1 VYVCADTGCAS
12 GTARTLDST
21 GNVGS
26 YTSVAIDTNGI
37 PVISYYDAT
46 NLDLKRYRCR
56 STDCS

>member
-1 VYVCADTGCAS
+1 
-12 GTARTLDST
+12 LDST